1 MATVFVTKELRSRVH
16 NRIGNMRDRELQT
29 LCPKIGT
36 NISLDASYLFNL
48 ASWGKEHYHLLRLIP
63 KDWLYTSE
71 NVALYILDD
80 ATKQK
85 CRMRFV
91 GVTDA
96 RARPSTSRYSSYDES
111 TLLIEDLRALP
122 EETIGR
128 TEALEYWD
136 SFMEHCNITARWE
149 KIRTDVDN
157 FLQKCK
163 SVNEGVKLFP
173 NIRMYLHPE
182 DIERLD
188 KQVARKASERQDIVA
203 DLDVSKLTAAA
214 VSVKL
219 MGGI

>member
-1 MATVFVTKELRSRVH
+1 MATVFVTRELRSRVQ
-16 NRIGNMRDRELQT
+16 NRINNMRDREIQT

-71 NVALYILDD
+71 NVSLYILDD

-96 RARPSTSRYSSYDES
+96 RARPSTNRYSYDES

-136 SFMEHCNITARWE
+136 SFMEHCDITQRWE

-157 FLQKCK
+157 FLEKCK

-182 DIERLD
+182 DVERLD
-188 KQVARKASERQDIVA
+188 RQVVRKASERQDIVA
-203 DLDVSKLTAAA
+203 DLDVSELTAAA
-214 VSVKL
+214 MSAKL

>member
-1 MATVFVTKELRSRVH
+1 MATVFVTKDLRSRVH

-48 ASWGKEHYHLLRLIP
+48 ASWGKEHYHLLRLTP
-63 KDWLYTSE
+63 KDWLYAPE
-71 NVALYILDD
+71 NVSLYILDD

-96 RARPSTSRYSSYDES
+96 RPRPSNNRYSYDES
-111 TLLIEDLRALP
+111 TIRIEDLRALP
-122 EETIGR
+122 EETVGR

-136 SFMEHCNITARWE
+136 SFIEHCDITQRWE

-173 NIRMYLHPE
+173 NIRMYLHSE

-188 KQVARKASERQDIVA
+188 KPVVRKASERQDIVA
-203 DLDVSKLTAAA
+203 DLDVSELTAAA
-214 VSVKL
+214 MSAKL